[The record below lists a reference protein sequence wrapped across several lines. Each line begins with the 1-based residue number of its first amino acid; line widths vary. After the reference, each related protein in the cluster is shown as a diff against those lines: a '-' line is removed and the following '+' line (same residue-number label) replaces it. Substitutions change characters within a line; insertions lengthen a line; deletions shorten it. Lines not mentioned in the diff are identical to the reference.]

1 MIASLSSL
9 PIHFTFDKALLYTV
23 TKTFRLFS
31 YRLVNER
38 TMQGV
43 FIARDGS
50 AVSLIGP
57 RSLFPKKRQEID
69 VPFMG
74 KELGFLSLGFDMAEP
89 LEAAPEKVV
98 TEMYT

>member
-1 MIASLSSL
+1 MTASLSSL
-9 PIHFTFDKALLYTV
+9 PIHFTFDKALPYTV

-31 YRLVNER
+31 YRLVDEQ

-57 RSLFPKKRQEID
+57 RSIFPKKRQEID
-69 VPFMG
+69 VPFIG
-74 KELGFLSLGFDMAEP
+74 NELEFLSLGFHTVDG
-89 LEAAPEKVV
+89 LEQAPAKVIE
-98 TEMYT
+98 EMYT